1 MDLNNQEHTKFKDS
15 IMQYLFDNK
24 DRAFTLEQLVY
35 ELYTEK
41 TCKYLYLEN
50 IQRHKLL
57 RDNKEKI
64 IRAIKY
70 ILSDNRNTLVYLV
83 MQQKDKLYAIVSY
96 TNLGRDYIYSK
107 LRKNM
112 FDYEY
117 NDVYDQ
123 RDVYDYINTSYQD
136 FDIYTFEI
144 LLPFQLK
151 NINLN
156 LVQWTLL
163 YQRYDL
169 IIKLYKLYPTI
180 MIEDY
185 DKYIQWL
192 DDINDADLK
201 HIFDKQNE
209 YNLCLTNKYQ
219 IAIVQSTLTEINNN
233 FIEFLKKYKTLEK
246 QFHKLYNQ
254 AQVTTV
260 NSQSVND
267 IIYKTSLA
275 VFVAVIF
282 TCLLFIKIGR

>member
-136 FDIYTFEI
+136 FD
-144 LLPFQLK
+144 
-151 NINLN
+151 
-156 LVQWTLL
+156 
-163 YQRYDL
+163 
-169 IIKLYKLYPTI
+169 
-180 MIEDY
+180 
-185 DKYIQWL
+185 KYIQWL

-267 IIYKTSLA
+267 IIYKTWTII
-275 VFVAVIF
+275 IF
-282 TCLLFIKIGR
+282 IIIYPNIIK